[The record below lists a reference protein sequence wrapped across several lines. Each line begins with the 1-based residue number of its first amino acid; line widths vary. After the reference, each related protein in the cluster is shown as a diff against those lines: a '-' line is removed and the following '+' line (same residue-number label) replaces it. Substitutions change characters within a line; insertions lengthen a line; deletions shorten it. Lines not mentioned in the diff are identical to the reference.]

1 MLAPWH
7 DFPPT
12 VAVEDVID
20 LWCPYGMAYSFPICS
35 LNIMHR
41 YRFSCIW
48 ILTKRLQ
55 ERFLFCITQVPVVSV
70 IVAFCD
76 TCKTVGF
83 ISGNQ
88 HGNILRVEAGFFT
101 NFFVLLPFCSHLK
114 CCQPF
119 FNILVSI
126 LFPRSL
132 DFLRFLKRERV
143 SFHFSSPSSLY
154 INSDKLSTFLKRH

>member
-1 MLAPWH
+1 MSLWNDLQLPDMQSQYHAPIP
-7 DFPPT
+7 F
-12 VAVEDVID
+12 
-20 LWCPYGMAYSFPICS
+20 
-35 LNIMHR
+35 
-41 YRFSCIW
+41 
-48 ILTKRLQ
+48 
-55 ERFLFCITQVPVVSV
+55 FLHLKPDETAPRALPLLHNSDSVVSV

-101 NFFVLLPFCSHLK
+101 DFFVLLPFCSHLK
-114 CCQPF
+114 CCQSF

-132 DFLRFLKRERV
+132 DFLRFLKRECV

-154 INSDKLSTFLKRH
+154 NNGVKLSIFLKNYWYEYIHITNY